1 MTQHTVRLNQGA
13 PVRKIRAGHR
23 GIRGTASA
31 LCKPVAF
38 ESTLERD
45 FLALLSMDPNLADLR
60 EQPIRI
66 DFRDVGG
73 RARHYTSDV
82 LVLYNAKLPQ
92 QVLYKIKYRA
102 DLRVE

>member
-1 MTQHTVRLNQGA
+1 
-13 PVRKIRAGHR
+13 
-23 GIRGTASA
+23 
-31 LCKPVAF
+31 
-38 ESTLERD
+38 
-45 FLALLSMDPNLADLR
+45 MDPNLADLR